1 MNSADT
7 AIEGSPNPVLAV
19 LGRGLESALNHA
31 LTLDAET
38 REQLDALDGR
48 AVCVSFR
55 STVLGMRIAVDS
67 GQLRVGPAFAGD
79 SQLRVSATPGS
90 MLAMATARLRGDAD
104 AALPPGQVEISGD
117 AELARRIERLAARFE
132 PDFDEAFARVFGDVI
147 GFQLARGFRGALA
160 GVRKSTSR
168 LLRTSVEYLVEESRD
183 LVAKPELEQFFDE
196 VDALRERADRLAAR
210 VRRIDPAARA

>member
-1 MNSADT
+1 MNPST
-7 AIEGSPNPVLAV
+7 ATTERAPNPILGM
-19 LGRGLESALNHA
+19 LGRGLEATLNRVLSLDPETIDALRALDDRSITIAFKGSALA
-31 LTLDAET
+31 
-38 REQLDALDGR
+38 
-48 AVCVSFR
+48 
-55 STVLGMRIAVDS
+55 MRIAVDS

-90 MLAMATARLRGDAD
+90 LLAMAAARLRGDAD

-117 AELARRIERLAARFE
+117 ADLARRIERLASRFE
-132 PDFDEAFARVFGDVI
+132 PDFDEAFARAFGDVI

-160 GVRKSTSR
+160 GVGKSTSR

-183 LVAKPELEQFFDE
+183 LVARPELEQFFDE

>member
-1 MNSADT
+1 MNPST
-7 AIEGSPNPVLAV
+7 ATTERAPNPILGM
-19 LGRGLESALNHA
+19 LGRGLEATVNRALS
-31 LTLDAET
+31 LDPETLDAL
-38 REQLDALDGR
+38 RALDD
-48 AVCVSFR
+48 R
-55 STVLGMRIAVDS
+55 SITIAFKGSALAMRIAVDS

-90 MLAMATARLRGDAD
+90 LLAMAAARLRGDAD

-117 AELARRIERLAARFE
+117 ADLARRIERLASRFE
-132 PDFDEAFARVFGDVI
+132 PDFDEAFARAFGDVI

-168 LLRTSVEYLVEESRD
+168 LLRTSFEYLVEESRD
-183 LVAKPELEQFFDE
+183 LVARPELEQFFDE